1 MSGAMAPHAGYNGTG
16 TQGLAVTNKIN
27 DPAETNDLVSVF
39 WNQDKTTKQLLH
51 GVSILELPS
60 SATNQVPGSS
70 ITFTLNSD
78 ADAIG
83 EIYATVKLT
92 TTGGDIII
100 KKENALQHIINKIE
114 FQSGTTVWETIEA
127 ADIIALNTTE
137 LDEGAYYKYSRSVT
151 GFDNVNGN
159 IRNYGDV
166 VSKTGIRQHYFS
178 FRLPLFN
185 RKVSPLIP
193 NYSNISEKCFLTV
206 GAGSTCKIKI
216 FTNTLAMMQSEK
228 FIDLNGTAISTG
240 QYDMRLYAKHYIM
253 CNEERNRI
261 KQMPEGLSQ
270 RIKLTQNVTK
280 IVDITGSTTDDV
292 TTNIIDLDCDTF
304 SLYASHLI
312 IQLFDDSTLPPL
324 TVAGKEES
332 QNDANTS
339 GSSLFN
345 AELKLNSTSF
355 SGLVPGSLLCGPSH
369 NTLGLY
375 CNSFYHQNSVN
386 ARTFTYVFPL
396 GSQAFSGSS
405 VPLNRFD
412 SIRLALRCV
421 IPKRAAGDGGAI
433 KLRKISVTCVGEST
447 TTYKNNTASIS
458 MY

>member
-1 MSGAMAPHAGYNGTG
+1 MSGSMAPHAGFNGTG
-16 TQGLAVTNKIN
+16 TQGLAVTNKLN
-27 DPAETNDLVSVF
+27 DTSETNDIVSVF
-39 WNQDKTTKQLLH
+39 WNADKTTKQLLH

-83 EIYATVKLT
+83 EIYATIKLSAPD
-92 TTGGDIII
+92 DIII
-100 KKENALQHIINKIE
+100 KKENALQHLIAKIE

-127 ADIIALNTTE
+127 ADILALNSTE
-137 LDEGAYYKYSRSVT
+137 LEEGAYFKYSRSVT
-151 GFDNVNGN
+151 GYDDPGGGQRDYTSV
-159 IRNYGDV
+159 I
-166 VSKTGIRQHYFS
+166 STTGIKEHYFS

-193 NYSNISEKCFLTV
+193 SFSNISEKCFLTV
-206 GAGSTCKIKI
+206 GTGSTCKIKV
-216 FTNTLAMMQSEK
+216 FTNTINMLVNEK
-228 FIDLNGTAISTG
+228 FIEIGAATGLG

-253 CNEERNRI
+253 CNEERNSIRN
-261 KQMPEGLSQ
+261 MPNGLSQ

-280 IVDITGSTTDDV
+280 IVDLVGKTTDSTTNV
-292 TTNIIDLDCDTF
+292 IDLDCDTF
-304 SLYASHLI
+304 SLYGSHLI
-312 IQLFDDSTLPPL
+312 IQLFDDTQLPAKDTAQLDSNTACCTLL
-324 TVAGKEES
+324 
-332 QNDANTS
+332 
-339 GSSLFN
+339 N

-355 SGLVPGSLLCGPSH
+355 SGLVPGALLCGPAH
-369 NTLGLY
+369 NTMGLY
-375 CNSFYHQNSVN
+375 CNSFYHQNSIN

-412 SIRLALRCV
+412 TIRLALKVV
-421 IPKRAAGDGGAI
+421 IPGKATPI
-433 KLRKISVTCVGEST
+433 TLRKVTVTCVGEST
-447 TTYKNNTASIS
+447 TNYRNNIATIS

>member
-83 EIYATVKLT
+83 EIYATVKLSA
-92 TTGGDIII
+92 GGDIVIR
-100 KKENALQHIINKIE
+100 KENALQHIINKIE

-127 ADIIALNTTE
+127 ADIIALNSTE
-137 LDEGAYYKYSRSVT
+137 LDESAYFKYSRSVS
-151 GFDNVNGN
+151 GFDDPLG
-159 IRNYGDV
+159 
-166 VSKTGIRQHYFS
+166 GIRDYGATISRPGINTHYFS

-216 FTNTLAMMQSEK
+216 FTNSLQFLDNEK
-228 FIDLNGTAISTG
+228 FLDVAPGALKTG

-261 KQMPEGLSQ
+261 RDMPNGLSQ

-280 IVDITGSTTDDV
+280 IVDILGDGDEDV
-292 TTNIIDLDCDTF
+292 TTNVIDLDLDTF

-312 IQLFDDSTLPPL
+312 IQIFDTSQLPPIDDN
-324 TVAGKEES
+324 GNES
-332 QNDANTS
+332 PQTDLNTAAS
-339 GSSLFN
+339 TLFN

-355 SGLVPGSLLCGPSH
+355 SGLVPGYLLCGPAH

-396 GSQAFSGSS
+396 SSQAFSGSS

-421 IPKRAAGDGGAI
+421 IPARSSEQGGALT
-433 KLRKISVTCVGEST
+433 LRKISVTCVGEST
-447 TTYKNNTASIS
+447 TTYKNNMATIS

>member
-27 DPAETNDLVSVF
+27 DPEETSDLVSVF
-39 WNQDKTTKQLLH
+39 WNQEKTTKQLLH

-92 TTGGDIII
+92 AGGDLII
-100 KKENALQHIINKIE
+100 KKEHALQHLINKIE
-114 FQSGTTVWETIEA
+114 FQSGTTIWETIEA

-137 LDEGAYYKYSRSVT
+137 LDEGAYSKYSRSVT
-151 GFDNVNGN
+151 GYDSFNGATL
-159 IRNYGDV
+159 NYTDV
-166 VSKTGIRQHYFS
+166 ISTSGLTTHYFS

-193 NYSNISEKCFLTV
+193 NFSNISEKCFLTV

-216 FTNTLAMMQSEK
+216 FTNTLTMLSQEGFLS
-228 FIDLNGTAISTG
+228 LGTGASSTG

-261 KQMPEGLSQ
+261 RQMPDGLSQ

-280 IVDITGSTTDDV
+280 IVDILGETGADK
-292 TTNIIDLDCDTF
+292 TTNTIDLDCDTF
-304 SLYASHLI
+304 SLFASHLI
-312 IQLFDDSTLPPL
+312 IQIFDDSQLPSTALLPQQDSNTAATTLF
-324 TVAGKEES
+324 T
-332 QNDANTS
+332 
-339 GSSLFN
+339 

-355 SGLVPGSLLCGPSH
+355 SGLVPGSLLCGPAH

-421 IPKRAAGDGGAI
+421 IPARAGTAI
-433 KLRKISVTCVGEST
+433 NLRKISVTCVGEST

>member
-16 TQGLAVTNKIN
+16 TQGLAVTNKLN
-27 DPAETNDLVSVF
+27 DPAETSDLISVF

-92 TTGGDIII
+92 ALDGGDIII
-100 KKENALQHIINKIE
+100 RKENALQHLINKIE

-127 ADIIALNTTE
+127 ADIIALNSTE
-137 LDEGAYYKYSRSVT
+137 LDESAYFKYSRSVS
-151 GFDNVNGN
+151 GFDAPNGAM
-159 IRNYGDV
+159 RQYGEV
-166 VSKTGIRQHYFS
+166 ISKSGLYEHYFS

-216 FTNTLAMMQSEK
+216 FTNTLQMMHNEK
-228 FIDLNGTAISTG
+228 FLQIDNATTLKSG

-261 KQMPEGLSQ
+261 RQMPNGLSQ

-280 IVDITGSTTDDV
+280 IVDILGETGRDV
-292 TTNIIDLDCDTF
+292 TTNIIDLDLDTF

-312 IQLFDDSTLPPL
+312 IQVFDTSQLPAL
-324 TVAGKEES
+324 TAGVETA
-332 QNDANTS
+332 QTDANTAAS
-339 GSSLFN
+339 VLFN

-355 SGLVPGSLLCGPSH
+355 SGIVPGHLLCGPTH
-369 NTLGLY
+369 NTMGLY

-396 GSQAFSGSS
+396 SSQAFSGSS

-421 IPKRAAGDGGAI
+421 IPKRATALT
-433 KLRKISVTCVGEST
+433 LRKISVTCVGEST
-447 TTYKNNTASIS
+447 TTYKNNMATIS

>member
-27 DPAETNDLVSVF
+27 DPAETNDLISVF
-39 WNQDKTTKQLLH
+39 WNQEKTTKQLLH

-83 EIYATVKLT
+83 EIYATVKLSAQ
-92 TTGGDIII
+92 GDLII
-100 KKENALQHIINKIE
+100 KKEHALQHLINKIE

-137 LDEGAYYKYSRSVT
+137 LDEGAYNKYSKSIT
-151 GFDNVNGN
+151 GYDKENGANVLYTD
-159 IRNYGDV
+159 IISASSLR
-166 VSKTGIRQHYFS
+166 THYFS

-193 NYSNISEKCFLTV
+193 QFSNISEKCFLTV

-216 FTNTLAMMQSEK
+216 FTNTLTMLSSEG
-228 FIDLNGTAISTG
+228 FLSLGVGASTTG

-261 KQMPEGLSQ
+261 RQMPNGLSQ

-280 IVDITGSTTDDV
+280 IVDILGSTTSDV
-292 TTNIIDLDCDTF
+292 TTNNIDLDCDTF
-304 SLYASHLI
+304 SLFASHLI
-312 IQLFDDSTLPPL
+312 IQIFDDSQLPSSGLDPQ
-324 TVAGKEES
+324 TDV
-332 QNDANTS
+332 NTAA
-339 GSSLFN
+339 SSLFT

-355 SGLVPGSLLCGPSH
+355 SGLIPGSLLCGPAH

-421 IPKRAAGDGGAI
+421 IPARAGTAI
-433 KLRKISVTCVGEST
+433 NLRKISVTCVGEST

>member
-92 TTGGDIII
+92 AGGDLII
-100 KKENALQHIINKIE
+100 KKENALQHLINKIE

-127 ADIIALNTTE
+127 ADIIALNSTE

-151 GFDNVNGN
+151 GFDNPNGS

-166 VSKTGIRQHYFS
+166 VSKTGITTHYFS

-193 NYSNISEKCFLTV
+193 NYSNISEKTFLTV
-206 GAGSTCKIKI
+206 GSGSTCKIKI
-216 FTNTLAMMQSEK
+216 FTNTLAMLSAEK
-228 FIDLNGTAISTG
+228 FLDLGAGALSTG

-261 KQMPEGLSQ
+261 RQMPEGLSQ

-292 TTNIIDLDCDTF
+292 TTSIIDLDCDTF

-312 IQLFDDSTLPPL
+312 IQIFD
-324 TVAGKEES
+324 ES
-332 QNDANTS
+332 QLPATLGGGAEDPQTDDNSA

-355 SGLVPGSLLCGPSH
+355 SGLIPGSLLCGPSH

-386 ARTFTYVFPL
+386 PRTFTYVFPL
-396 GSQAFSGSS
+396 SSQAFSGSS

-421 IPKRAAGDGGAI
+421 IPKKAVTPI
-433 KLRKISVTCVGEST
+433 KLRKVSVTCVGEST

>member
-16 TQGLAVTNKIN
+16 TQGLAVTNRIN
-27 DPAETNDLVSVF
+27 DPAETSDLVSVF

-51 GVSILELPS
+51 GVAIMELPS

-92 TTGGDIII
+92 AGGDLVI
-100 KKENALQHIINKIE
+100 KKEHALQHLISKIE

-137 LDEGAYYKYSRSVT
+137 LDEGAYNKYSRSVT
-151 GFDNVNGN
+151 GYDNSNGST
-159 IRNYGDV
+159 RNFADV
-166 VSKTGIRQHYFS
+166 VSVPNINTHYFS

-185 RKVSPLIP
+185 RKVSPLMP
-193 NYSNISEKCFLTV
+193 NYSNITEKCFLTV
-206 GAGSTCKIKI
+206 GSGSTCKIKI
-216 FTNTLAMMQSEK
+216 FTNTLSMLNNEK
-228 FIDLNGTAISTG
+228 FLEVDSNAMNSG
-240 QYDMRLYAKHYIM
+240 QYDMRLYAKHYVM
-253 CNEERNRI
+253 CNEERNKIRE
-261 KQMPEGLSQ
+261 MPNGLSQ

-280 IVDITGSTTDDV
+280 IVDILGSATDDT

-304 SLYASHLI
+304 SLFASHLI
-312 IQLFDDSTLPPL
+312 IQIFDDSVLPSL
-324 TVAGKEES
+324 KAGAEDA
-332 QNDANTS
+332 QTDANTAATT
-339 GSSLFN
+339 LFT

-421 IPKRAAGDGGAI
+421 IPKRAAGDGGAL

>member
-1 MSGAMAPHAGYNGTG
+1 MAPHAGYNGTG

-92 TTGGDIII
+92 ADGNLVI
-100 KKENALQHIINKIE
+100 KKENALQHLINKIE

-127 ADIIALNTTE
+127 ADIIALNSTE
-137 LDEGAYYKYSRSVT
+137 LDESAYFKYSRSVT
-151 GFDNVNGN
+151 GFDAPDGSM
-159 IRNYGDV
+159 RQYGDV
-166 VSKTGIRQHYFS
+166 ISRNLTTHYFS

-216 FTNTLAMMQSEK
+216 FTNTLQFLHNES
-228 FIDLNGTAISTG
+228 FLNVASGALKTG

-253 CNEERNRI
+253 CNEERNKIR
-261 KQMPEGLSQ
+261 QMPNGLSQ

-280 IVDITGSTTDDV
+280 IVDILGDATVDK
-292 TTNIIDLDCDTF
+292 TTNVIDLDLDTF

-312 IQLFDDSTLPPL
+312 IQIFDSSQLPG
-324 TVAGKEES
+324 VG
-332 QNDANTS
+332 S
-339 GSSLFN
+339 GNAELEQTEARTAASSLFS
-345 AELKLNSTSF
+345 AELKLNSITEGINIVGKPKIIF
-355 SGLVPGSLLCGPSH
+355 KK
-369 NTLGLY
+369 
-375 CNSFYHQNSVN
+375 
-386 ARTFTYVFPL
+386 RT
-396 GSQAFSGSS
+396 
-405 VPLNRFD
+405 
-412 SIRLALRCV
+412 
-421 IPKRAAGDGGAI
+421 
-433 KLRKISVTCVGEST
+433 
-447 TTYKNNTASIS
+447 
-458 MY
+458 